1 MLNILQV
8 VDSLD
13 AGGMEAQLVSLMN
26 RMDPEAYRFH
36 VVCLRHEGVHAA
48 RLRDGIPVTAL
59 KKAEGF
65 QWSAVRQIQ
74 ALLNEGAY
82 DLVHTHNW
90 GPLVYAALATK
101 GGRSVPILHG
111 EHAQLNASERA
122 WKKLWPRRLLYRAC
136 AGVHTVSAGQKE
148 ELSALGLK
156 HHRLLALINGVDTE
170 RFRPASHEE
179 VRQRTR
185 LPAKARIL
193 GIVARFGG
201 FKRHAALV
209 EAFEKVAADHPDL
222 HLLMVGEGGPEKEAV
237 TKQVA
242 TSRFASR
249 ITMAGYQTDPV
260 PWYQSMDALI
270 VPSSNE
276 GLSNATLEAMASGVP
291 VLTND
296 ICGARELLGA
306 DEGGWIRDL
315 STVEKLSAELRTL
328 LMMPLDRWQEQGK
341 RGRARA
347 ERIFSWDGM
356 ARAYAQAFSDCAKA
370 RR

>member
-1 MLNILQV
+1 MLKILQV

-26 RMDPEAYRFH
+26 RLDPEAFRFH

-48 RLRDGIPVTAL
+48 RLREGIRVTAL

-65 QWSAVRQIQ
+65 QWQAVRQLKAILQ
-74 ALLNEGAY
+74 EGY
-82 DLVHTHNW
+82 DLIHTHNW
-90 GPLVYAALATK
+90 GPLVYAALASR
-101 GGRSVPILHG
+101 GGKVTPILHG
-111 EHAQLNASERA
+111 EHAQLNVSELA
-122 WKKLWPRRLLYRAC
+122 WKKLWLRKLLYRAC
-136 AGVHTVSAGQKE
+136 AGVHTVSAGQKD
-148 ELSALGLK
+148 ELLACGLK
-156 HHRLLALINGVDTE
+156 HHRLLALINGVDTH
-170 RFRPASHEE
+170 RFRPAVKEE
-179 VRQRTR
+179 ARQWIR
-185 LPAKARIL
+185 LPVEARVL
-193 GIVARFGG
+193 GIVARFGS

-209 EAFEKVAADHPDL
+209 EAFERVAGANPDL

-242 TSRFASR
+242 ASPFSSR
-249 ITMAGYQTDPV
+249 IIMAGYQTDPV
-260 PWYQSMDALI
+260 PWYQAMDALM

-306 DEGGWIRDL
+306 DEGGWVRDL
-315 STVEKLSAELRTL
+315 STVEKLSAELQTL
-328 LMMPLDRWQEQGK
+328 LAMPLDRWEVQGR

-347 ERIFSWDGM
+347 EAVFSWDGM
-356 ARAYAQAFSDCAKA
+356 ARAYAQAFSDCAKD

>member
-1 MLNILQV
+1 MLKILQV

-26 RMDPEAYRFH
+26 RLDPEAFRFH
-36 VVCLRHEGVHAA
+36 VVCLRHEGVHAT
-48 RLRDGIPVTAL
+48 RLREGIRVTAL

-65 QWSAVRQIQ
+65 QWSVVKQIQ
-74 ALLNEGAY
+74 ALLSEGAY

-90 GPLVYAALATK
+90 GPLVYAALATH
-101 GGRSVPILHG
+101 GGQSVPILHG
-111 EHAQLNASERA
+111 EHAQLNASERG
-122 WKKLWPRRLLYRAC
+122 WKKLWLRKLLYRAC

-148 ELSALGLK
+148 ELLALGLK

-170 RFRPASHEE
+170 RFRPTPHEE
-179 VRQRTR
+179 ARLKTQ
-185 LPAKARIL
+185 LPAGARIL
-193 GIVARFGG
+193 GIVARFGS

-209 EAFEKVAADHPDL
+209 EAFENVAASHADL

-237 TKQVA
+237 MKQVA
-242 TSRFASR
+242 ASAFSSR
-249 ITMAGYQTDPV
+249 IIMAGYQTDPV

-315 STVEKLSAELRTL
+315 GSVERLSTELQTL
-328 LMMPLDRWQEQGK
+328 LTMPLDRWQEQGK

-347 ERIFSWDGM
+347 ESVFSWDGM